1 MNKFNTQQLK
11 RFFRLLL
18 SFICFAGVFFF
29 SNVFIFS
36 IVELPTSLHFIQP
49 IISIVAGLVIAKF
62 IWAKTAFV
70 HPTVASYSFIG
81 AIGLGSIGFIGG
93 FIWPL
98 IFRPDSNL
106 GPLLGIFITGPL
118 GFALGLIGGIFVGLN
133 KKIP

>member
-1 MNKFNTQQLK
+1 MNKLNTQQLK

-29 SNVFIFS
+29 SNVFLFS
-36 IVELPTSLHFIQP
+36 IVELPASIQFMQP
-49 IISIVAGLVIAKF
+49 FISIVAGLVIAKF
-62 IWAKTAFV
+62 IWAMTAFV

-81 AIGLGSIGFIGG
+81 AISLGSIGFIGG

-98 IFRPDSNL
+98 IFSPENNL

-118 GFALGLIGGIFVGLN
+118 GFALGLIGGIVVGLN